1 MTLSELLTLIQRVT
15 KLRQWIFA
23 TFIVVATSLAAS
35 LLVYWPQP
43 SPVRVSGSVL
53 TLELQCVPT
62 HFAIYL
68 HGLPADDVSA
78 SASTYEGDQLLSG
91 PSLTYILSAV
101 ERKHDLTVFNL
112 APSEIQTAVRE
123 LRDSERAVVNVHVG
137 RVPSLDIVR
146 IVFARNHFMT
156 RCPFATFEGSQL
168 NGIIVNPDANVRHLR
183 LTQEMIGDLTFKFNE
198 TVGNVLLA
206 AMVIAMFWV
215 IGYVSAGLT
224 FCYFVSDKSLKKTID
239 KRKKEIREHG
249 ISDGLVEV
257 LEMDFVHLERRM
269 SFARAVAPAL
279 GFLLTVSSLIAALH
293 PSVQIEQD
301 AFRFVTSLQLAM
313 TAKLVGLLIR
323 IAAEFAIR
331 LHRNVALRKI
341 AMLAG

>member
-23 TFIVVATSLAAS
+23 TFILVATTLAAK

-53 TLELQCVPT
+53 TFELKCVPT
-62 HFAIYL
+62 HFSIYVL
-68 HGLPADDVSA
+68 GLPTDDVIASSSA
-78 SASTYEGDQLLSG
+78 YEGDQMLDG
-91 PSLTYILSAV
+91 PSLTYGLTTV
-101 ERKHDLTVFNL
+101 DRKHDSTVFSF
-112 APSEIQTAVRE
+112 APSEIQSPVRE
-123 LRDSERAVVNVHVG
+123 LRDSERSVVNVHVG

-146 IVFARNHFMT
+146 IVFARNTFMT
-156 RCPFATFEGSQL
+156 RCPVAALEGSDL
-168 NGIIVNPDANVRHLR
+168 KGIIVNPDANVRHLR

-215 IGYVSAGLT
+215 MGYVSAGLT
-224 FCYFVSDKSLKKTID
+224 FCYIVSDKSLKKTID
-239 KRKKEIREHG
+239 KREKEIRAHG

-313 TAKLVGLLIR
+313 TATLVGLMIR

-341 AMLAG
+341 AMLAD